1 MKTLRPLSVL
11 LAATLIVGALTQ
23 QASATSDTLTTGE
36 CAQQVSGLTGEAVN
50 SGRYC
55 LVAIKG
61 GPGNWVVPAGV
72 RNIELLVIGGGG
84 GGGWFGGGGAGA
96 MLETRKYVSPGTSIE
111 VSIGEGGARASGATV
126 AGSNGSATSF
136 GDLIVYG
143 GGGGSSAD
151 QAKGATVYSAASPGG
166 SGGGAAASPI
176 GPDVFVGEETGTSP
190 LIQNIVSGSAAGTAG
205 SGFRNKGGDSG
216 AIYVY
221 FADIDRSVSVW
232 MGGGGG
238 GAESAGGDISW
249 TTNGLVNNTQVNTS
263 FAPGSGGSG
272 KASSLLDSEVALALK
287 IGEVS
292 DSRVFFAG
300 GGGGRANFQSAGLT
314 AWWLPAGYTL
324 AGNGGLGG
332 GGGVGSN
339 RTINGVKGSSGNDG
353 FANTGAGGRFAH
365 AGGSGL
371 VVIRYEI
378 PRTFRPNPPIA
389 PSPEVVQPETLIGS
403 IKVNGY
409 LGESR
414 KAIRAMKTKIRT
426 YIEANPSINS
436 VTLVAFPSGKGKNGG
451 TKVAERRAKVVETYL
466 KKISPALNV
475 SIKLKKVEK
484 PSIAKSKKVLIKFY

>member
-1 MKTLRPLSVL
+1 MGAFSQNA
-11 LAATLIVGALTQ
+11 AATTE
-23 QASATSDTLTTGE
+23 TLTTGE
-36 CAQQVSGLTGEAVN
+36 CAQEVVGLTGEAAS

-61 GPGNWVVPAGV
+61 GSAGSWVVPAGV
-72 RNIELLVIGGGG
+72 RRIDLLAIGGGG
-84 GGGWFGGGGAGA
+84 GGGWFGGGGAGE
-96 MLETRKYVSPGTSIE
+96 MLETTKYVSPGTSIE
-111 VSIGEGGARASGATV
+111 VSIGEGGAKASGATV

-151 QAKGATVYSAASPGG
+151 QAEGATVYSAASPGG

-176 GPDVFVGEETGTSP
+176 GPDVFNGNEVGLTSP
-190 LIQNIVSGSAAGTAG
+190 VIQNVVSGSAAGTAG
-205 SGFRNKGGDSG
+205 NGFRNKGGDSG
-216 AIYVY
+216 AIYV
-221 FADIDRSVSVW
+221 FFSDINRSVSVW

-272 KASSLLDSEVALALK
+272 KASNLIEPEEALALK

-300 GGGGRANFQSAGLT
+300 GGGGRANFQSVGLT
-314 AWWLPAGYTL
+314 AWWLPVGYTL

-332 GGGVGSN
+332 GGGAGTN
-339 RTINGVKGSSGNDG
+339 RTINGVEGSSGNDG
-353 FANTGAGGRFAH
+353 FANTGAGGRSLH

-378 PRTFRPNPPIA
+378 PRTFRPDPPTA
-389 PSPEVVQPETLIGS
+389 PSPEVVQPETLKGS
-403 IKVNGY
+403 IKVTGY
-409 LGESR
+409 LGESG
-414 KAIRAMKTKIRT
+414 KAIRSMKKKIRN
-426 YIEANPSINS
+426 YVEANPSIKS
-436 VTLVAFPSGKGKNGG
+436 VTLVAFPLGKGKNGG

-466 KKISPALNV
+466 KKISPAINV

-484 PSIAKSKKVLIKFY
+484 PSIAKSRKVLIKFY